1 MIYFPFHTQKICE
14 SHLNHSSDSSQVLLK
29 KQCISVWNH
38 QPESILSINK
48 SDRTKIQ
55 RRFIANMTPKVSRG
69 SSNCTHWFK
78 GTNCMT
84 GSQLWNQNQNMCIAC
99 FLPREK
105 NTPVLSAKLRWSAL
119 SFGWLVSHSPVLHY
133 PLEALFW
140 ADESICWNLHQHD
153 WAIIEA
159 NIGKWLSMQHRWVCC
174 FPSENQTHP
183 SYSVFPGRPTVGGW
197 LMI

>member
-1 MIYFPFHTQKICE
+1 MIERKF
-14 SHLNHSSDSSQVLLK
+14 NADSSPTWHQKSLEVVQTALIGSRVQLYDWITTVESKSKYVYCLLFTT
-29 KQCISVWNH
+29 
-38 QPESILSINK
+38 
-48 SDRTKIQ
+48 R
-55 RRFIANMTPKVSRG
+55 
-69 SSNCTHWFK
+69 
-78 GTNCMT
+78 
-84 GSQLWNQNQNMCIAC
+84 
-99 FLPREK
+99 K

-119 SFGWLVSHSPVLHY
+119 PFGWLVSHSPVLHY

>member
-1 MIYFPFHTQKICE
+1 VIYFPFHTQKICE

-78 GTNCMT
+78 GTWITTVESKSKYVYCLLFT
-84 GSQLWNQNQNMCIAC
+84 TRKKYTC
-99 FLPREK
+99 FERQTAMIGTVVWMVGKPQPRV
-105 NTPVLSAKLRWSAL
+105 TLSAWGSLL
-119 SFGWLVSHSPVLHY
+119 SWWIHMLESSPTWLGHH
-133 PLEALFW
+133 W
-140 ADESICWNLHQHD
+140 
-153 WAIIEA
+153 
-159 NIGKWLSMQHRWVCC
+159 GKYW
-174 FPSENQTHP
+174 
-183 SYSVFPGRPTVGGW
+183 
-197 LMI
+197 

>member
-1 MIYFPFHTQKICE
+1 VIERKF
-14 SHLNHSSDSSQVLLK
+14 NADSSPT
-29 KQCISVWNH
+29 WH
-38 QPESILSINK
+38 QK
-48 SDRTKIQ
+48 SLEVVQTALIG
-55 RRFIANMTPKVSRG
+55 SRVP
-69 SSNCTHWFK
+69 
-78 GTNCMT
+78 